1 MKIMSVV
8 IVFLASINVY
18 ASANEPLCGTVRIE
32 SSNGMATVMV
42 YKLEVPAGDFL
53 PAFET
58 YEIVASGDF
67 NNIEKASQIIN
78 ALVDGEEVCLSGKVF
93 QDDFF
98 QSYIV
103 PAERM

>member
-1 MKIMSVV
+1 MSL
-8 IVFLASINVY
+8 IVFLASMNVY

-58 YEIVASGDF
+58 FEIVASGENFD
-67 NNIEKASQIIN
+67 NIDKASQIIN
-78 ALVDGEEVCLSGKVF
+78 GLVDGEEVCLKGEVF

-103 PAERM
+103 PSERL